1 MKKLLVILTIIALFS
16 AIALSAVTLSFTN
29 QLCCCGDTSIL
40 TGPAT
45 YSVDVSPYNTSAINL
60 IHE

>member
-1 MKKLLVILTIIALFS
+1 MKKLLVILTVIALFS

-29 QLCCCGDTSIL
+29 KLCCCGETYYL

-45 YSVDVSPYNTSAINL
+45 YTVDVSPYNTSAINL